1 MEENKNLQ
9 LDIYDIV
16 ILWNRKTREIVVDS
30 IESITLKK
38 NGSKI
43 ARTNSGYRLD
53 IGEKRVISLGDTCMC
68 CSPDDEREIL
78 DNWEI
83 TKTFTFDGIKDAF
96 VSNYESPNYR
106 YCPFLP

>member
-16 ILWNRKTREIVVDS
+16 ILWNKKTREIVVDS

-38 NGSKI
+38 DGSRI
-43 ARTNSGYRLD
+43 ATTNSGYCLNV
-53 IGEKRVISLGDTCMC
+53 GEKRVTSMGYICECYD
-68 CSPDDEREIL
+68 PDKEREIL
-78 DNWEI
+78 NNWEI
-83 TKTFTFDGIKDAF
+83 VKTFTFDGIKDAF

-106 YCPFLP
+106 NCPFLP